1 MIPLLL
7 TTFSLLTISTAYLL
21 YWLRLQA
28 KFTRGLATFNK
39 EMVTVAIILIVF
51 DLTYLLRA
59 GWDHW
64 GFEAESLFVIF
75 SVTILLGVIFDIIPL
90 SLIFYF
96 HYKNFRIIESQADDD

>member
-1 MIPLLL
+1 
-7 TTFSLLTISTAYLL
+7 
-21 YWLRLQA
+21 
-28 KFTRGLATFNK
+28 
-39 EMVTVAIILIVF
+39 MVTVAIILIVF